1 MYFLA
6 DTITSQP
13 VTVNTTVGQV
23 IAWIVIGL
31 VSGLLASFFMR
42 GRKNLSTVVLIGL
55 AGALVGGFIFDIL
68 NIEITGSLNNG
79 FIIRWIDILVA
90 FIGAILVLLT
100 TSRLT
105 FRT

>member
-1 MYFLA
+1 M
-6 DTITSQP
+6 
-13 VTVNTTVGQV
+13 GQV

-55 AGALVGGFIFDIL
+55 AGALVGGFIFDVL

>member
-6 DTITSQP
+6 DTITSRP
-13 VTVNTTVGQV
+13 ITVNTTVGQV

-55 AGALVGGFIFDIL
+55 AGALVGGFIFDVL

-90 FIGAILVLLT
+90 FIGAILVLLA